1 MGKQIFKYNNT
12 FRQNSWGHAE
22 HVSLK
27 HTTSGTSEKQM
38 PQSQKETKSTMW
50 SHHILFPWVKSF
62 NTVLRLSLYCM
73 KMPRSA
79 FQKLSPEV
87 SSGVPVRAQ
96 DSASLREVLLLLP
109 WSGHSKSRR
118 QLCSYSTLR
127 GARLK
132 CVCVFASFG
141 HSVTSKNGDLEQ
153 GYICNKASKNV
164 TISLER
170 AV

>member
-1 MGKQIFKYNNT
+1 MRPCWTRISEAHNVKNLRGTDAHNPRKKQKAQCGTTISFSHELNLST
-12 FRQNSWGHAE
+12 LFWG
-22 HVSLK
+22 SLCIVWK
-27 HTTSGTSEKQM
+27 CHG
-38 PQSQKETKSTMW
+38 
-50 SHHILFPWVKSF
+50 
-62 NTVLRLSLYCM
+62 
-73 KMPRSA
+73 SA
-79 FQKLSPEV
+79 FQKLWPEV

-96 DSASLREVLLLLP
+96 DSASLGEVLLLLP
-109 WSGHSKSRR
+109 WAGHSKSKR
-118 QLCSYSTLR
+118 QLCSCSTLR

-153 GYICNKASKNV
+153 GYICKKGSKNV